1 MNISQIT
8 GIFFSPTGTTKQ
20 VTEWIAERIAADKEA
35 GWLDLTDAISSDRII
50 RLTSMNWR
58 WLVCR
63 CTAAG
68 CRRLQG
74 SG

>member
-35 GWLDLTDAISSDRII
+35 GWLDLTDAISSRPDYTFNEHE
-50 RLTSMNWR
+50 LAV
-58 WLVCR
+58 VCR